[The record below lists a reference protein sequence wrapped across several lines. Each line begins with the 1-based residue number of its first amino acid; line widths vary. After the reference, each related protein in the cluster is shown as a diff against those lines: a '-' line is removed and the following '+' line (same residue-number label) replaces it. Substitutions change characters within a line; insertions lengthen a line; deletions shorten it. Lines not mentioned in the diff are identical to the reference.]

1 MTRRLLS
8 LSFLA
13 LTLPLLQGGG
23 LAAAAQAGLSRPAAL
38 QPLPLPAT
46 LPGDGPSGQ
55 LELVH
60 SFTGQLPVGV
70 AFSPSG
76 RVFISYP
83 RWDLPAKFT
92 LGELVG
98 GREVAFPNAD
108 FAGYTKGQDPKTHLV
123 SAQGVAVDAKNR
135 LWVLDTGSLNF
146 SDIIAPGAA
155 KLVCID
161 LGTNKVVKTI
171 TFPPDVVPAVSY
183 LNDLRI
189 DLKRGQDGAAYITDS
204 GERSDNGVIVV
215 DLASGQSWRKLAG
228 HPSVNPEPGYVGF
241 VQGRALLTRKPGK
254 GPSFPATGADG
265 VAISSDG
272 KTLYYS
278 PNSGRH
284 LYAVPTDVLWD
295 RSSSEVVV
303 SGAVKDLGQKPGA
316 ADGLGEDAAGNV
328 YVTDYEQNAVLRR
341 EANGD
346 YTTLLRDPR
355 LLWPDTIALNG
366 GYLYVTANQLENL
379 SGYNNGVNRQ
389 RPPFSLFRV
398 KVGAS
403 PLYLK

>member
-1 MTRRLLS
+1 MNRHPEARVLN
-8 LSFLA
+8 
-13 LTLPLLQGGG
+13 
-23 LAAAAQAGLSRPAAL
+23 LAAALLLSPVAGAQSAAPAGLPS
-38 QPLPLPAT
+38 
-46 LPGDGPSGQ
+46 DGPTGR

-76 RVFISYP
+76 RTFISYP
-83 RWDLPAKFT
+83 RWDLPAQFT
-92 LGELVG
+92 LAELVG
-98 GREVAFPNAD
+98 DREVAFPNAS
-108 FAGYTKGQDPKTHLV
+108 FAAYTKGMDPKTHLV
-123 SAQGVAVDAKNR
+123 SAQGIAVDAKNR
-135 LWVLDTGSLNF
+135 LWVLDNGSLNF

-155 KLVCID
+155 KLVAID
-161 LGTNKVVKTI
+161 LNSNKVVKAI
-171 TFPPDVVPAVSY
+171 TFPADVAPATTY
-183 LNDLRI
+183 LNDLRL

-204 GERSDNGVIVV
+204 GERSDNGIVV
-215 DLASGQSWRKLAG
+215 VNLASGESWRKLKG

-241 VQGRALLTRKPGK
+241 VQGRALLTRQPGK

-265 VAISSDG
+265 IAISSDG

-284 LYAVPTDVLWD
+284 LYAVPTDLLWD
-295 RSSSEVVV
+295 KGSSEVAV
-303 SGAVKDLGQKPGA
+303 SAAVKDLGQKPGA
-316 ADGLGEDAAGNV
+316 ADGLGEDSAGNV
-328 YVTDYEQNAVLRR
+328 YVTSYEQNAVLRR

-355 LLWPDTIALNG
+355 LLWPDTLAFYN

-398 KVGAS
+398 KVEAS